1 MFGLRPTNLE
11 VGYTASSA
19 LPAVLGK
26 MVARWHKN
34 RAVPKSAC
42 EKTDS
47 GAKTELSHGEAAETG
62 GWLRAIMLSDGETPG
77 QRISQ
82 ALKPGLTSM
91 PRSSC
96 GTTRFFVPGFASERE
111 LLGSPPTAMT
121 CIASAGQIARDL
133 SWMRRV
139 SRSLATPVPPPDLPC
154 SFPHLPLWLHA
165 GACSAHFPVK
175 CKCFPKC
182 GANLGASG

>member
-47 GAKTELSHGEAAETG
+47 GTKTELSHRETAETG
-62 GWLRAIMLSDGETPG
+62 GWLRAIMLSDGKTPG
-77 QRISQ
+77 RRISQ
-82 ALKPGLTSM
+82 ARLDFHASFILWD
-91 PRSSC
+91 SSV
-96 GTTRFFVPGFASERE
+96 FVPGFASARVFF
-111 LLGSPPTAMT
+111 GAHPHRHNAHRFSGTNHTTSAPTMSGGTFRGDA
-121 CIASAGQIARDL
+121 ARGRCPNAA
-133 SWMRRV
+133 W
-139 SRSLATPVPPPDLPC
+139 AP
-154 SFPHLPLWLHA
+154 
-165 GACSAHFPVK
+165 
-175 CKCFPKC
+175 
-182 GANLGASG
+182 GASDK

>member
-47 GAKTELSHGEAAETG
+47 GTKTELSHGETAETG
-62 GWLRAIMLSDGETPG
+62 GWLRAIMLSDGKPPG
-77 QRISQ
+77 RRISQ
-82 ALKPGLTSM
+82 APKPGLTST
-91 PRSSC
+91 PRSFC
-96 GTTRFFVPGFASERE
+96 GTARFLCWDSPLRVYFSGRTPPPQRASLQRDESHYFR
-111 LLGSPPTAMT
+111 PNHVW
-121 CIASAGQIARDL
+121 RDL
-133 SWMRRV
+133 SRR
-139 SRSLATPVPPPDLPC
+139 RGEGEVPERGM
-154 SFPHLPLWLHA
+154 
-165 GACSAHFPVK
+165 GAWC
-175 CKCFPKC
+175 
-182 GANLGASG
+182 

>member
-47 GAKTELSHGEAAETG
+47 DTKTELSHGETTETG
-62 GWLRAIMLSDGETPG
+62 GWLRAIMLSDGKTPG
-77 QRISQ
+77 QKISQ
-82 ALKPGLTSM
+82 VPKPDLTST

-96 GTTRFFVPGFASERE
+96 GTTRFLCQD
-111 LLGSPPTAMT
+111 LLPSVNFWA
-121 CIASAGQIARDL
+121 
-133 SWMRRV
+133 
-139 SRSLATPVPPPDLPC
+139 
-154 SFPHLPLWLHA
+154 HLPL
-165 GACSAHFPVK
+165 P
-175 CKCFPKC
+175 
-182 GANLGASG
+182 